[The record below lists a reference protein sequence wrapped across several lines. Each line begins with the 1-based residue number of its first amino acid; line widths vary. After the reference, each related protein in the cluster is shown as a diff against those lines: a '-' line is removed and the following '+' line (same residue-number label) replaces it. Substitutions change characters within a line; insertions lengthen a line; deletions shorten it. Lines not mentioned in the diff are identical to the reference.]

1 MPTLETNASGEKTV
15 AGVGRK
21 PAPATARLAGPRP
34 PMSVW
39 QLWWRRRERLLLGT
53 LCIVLFLVA
62 WQVASDEGWVDKL
75 FVSAPIDVGKQLWVY
90 VRTAAFRS
98 DLATSGSAFFEG
110 LALSLGVGLVVG
122 AAMGWFKRVGYF
134 LDYFVSIVYS
144 APRIALV
151 PLLILWYG
159 IGHKT
164 GVAMVFLMAVFPI
177 LINTMSGVRNVDPTL
192 LEMARSQ
199 KAGHLQI
206 LRTVVLPASLPEVI
220 SGVRL
225 AIGNGL
231 IGFVVAEFL
240 AGRDSGL
247 GFRMQESAQQFDA
260 PQLFAGLV
268 VIAVFGL
275 ALTQLLQYAERHL
288 QRWRTS

>member
-1 MPTLETNASGEKTV
+1 M
-15 AGVGRK
+15 
-21 PAPATARLAGPRP
+21 
-34 PMSVW
+34 
-39 QLWWRRRERLLLGT
+39 LGT

-62 WQVASDEGWVDKL
+62 WQVASDKGWVDKL
-75 FVSAPIDVGKQLWVY
+75 FVSSPIDVGKQLWVY
-90 VRTAAFRS
+90 VRTANFRS

-110 LALSLGVGLVVG
+110 LALSIGVGLVVG

-199 KAGHLQI
+199 KASHLQI

-247 GFRMQESAQQFDA
+247 GFRMQESAQEFDA